1 MNAPVFVSF
10 HGTGVF
16 LVTDVT
22 AEVTGDIFNIASF
35 CGIMSTTEEVRAAPR
50 KGSDVMKKG
59 EKIVLYTGAGGIAVY
74 IVRFIADAVMNRFR
88 APLPDYFGQCYMSI
102 WGALL
107 LICVLAQIGVLIS
120 VLLRRRRNSGK
131 KEISRGYTVS
141 FFCSFIPFLLLLAYS
156 AYCMKAGFPFLWS
169 VSYGWEAFE
178 DAFMIMGFVFV
189 IIPVFPFCLFWQA
202 FYIVRRIKARKR
214 LKAERS

>member
-1 MNAPVFVSF
+1 
-10 HGTGVF
+10 
-16 LVTDVT
+16 
-22 AEVTGDIFNIASF
+22 
-35 CGIMSTTEEVRAAPR
+35 
-50 KGSDVMKKG
+50 MKKA
-59 EKIVLYTGAGGIAVY
+59 EKIVLYTAAGGI
-74 IVRFIADAVMNRFR
+74 IVFILRCIADAVMNRFR
-88 APLPDYFGQCYMSI
+88 APLPDYFGLCYMSI

-131 KEISRGYTVS
+131 KEISRGHTVS

-178 DAFMIMGFVFV
+178 GAFMIMGLVFV
-189 IIPVFPFCLFWQA
+189 IIPVFPFCVFWQV